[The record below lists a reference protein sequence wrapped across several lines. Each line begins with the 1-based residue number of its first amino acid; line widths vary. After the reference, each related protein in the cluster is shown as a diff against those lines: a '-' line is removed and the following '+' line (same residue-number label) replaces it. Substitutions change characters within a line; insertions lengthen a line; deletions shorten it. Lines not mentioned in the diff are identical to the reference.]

1 VGKTT
6 WAAAT
11 AVAEAERGRSVLLV
25 SLDPAHSLADVFT
38 VDAPGRR
45 APGAPGRPARRPG
58 RRVPTRRG
66 RLHWVELDAER
77 ALGRWLAT
85 RRPELRTILARGTYL
100 DGDDIDRFL
109 DLALPGVDDLVA
121 LLELRRLGS
130 DADWDLV
137 VVDTAPTGHTLR
149 LLGMPDTLDRVAR
162 VLDTLQA
169 KHRYLAETLG
179 GAWRPDA
186 ADRTV
191 AGLAADAA
199 SLRALLRDPDRTEVV
214 WVLLPEVAALEETR
228 DGVAALEA
236 AGLPV
241 GELVVNRL
249 APRPAAGCPACTRRH
264 RHEAGVTAAVRRAFA
279 GRRLTAVPELDA
291 EPRGVAALRR
301 LAARRFP
308 LPVSPG
314 RRASRTGQ
322 PPAPAARPARA
333 LSWLDRV
340 VPPALRLVVVT
351 GKGGVGK
358 TTCAAALALALA
370 RDRRTLLLS
379 TDPAHSLADVLGLA
393 VARQSPG
400 AVPGLGGRLHAWE
413 LDAEAAWRRRRR
425 HYREAVDEVFDA
437 LRGGSRLDAAFDRA
451 VVRELFDLAP
461 PGLDEVF
468 GVLAVVEALWP
479 PRPDQPGWD
488 TVVLDTAPTG
498 HALRLLAM
506 PAAALE
512 WIHALLAVLLKYRRV
527 IGLGELAVDLVQV
540 AGDLR
545 RLISLLGDPARSR
558 AVVVS
563 RPADLPW
570 LETRR
575 LLAALRRL
583 GLAVGAL
590 VVNAVADAGC
600 PRCRRIAAAERQ
612 ALDRLA
618 DEGQRLAGPR
628 AAFVVASVEVPPPR
642 GPAAIARWQ
651 SRWSLYTA

>member
-1 VGKTT
+1 MGKTT

-45 APGAPGRPARRPG
+45 APGAPGRPARRLG
-58 RRVPTRRG
+58 RRVPTRWG

-85 RRPELRTILARGTYL
+85 RRPALRTILARGTYL

-149 LLGMPDTLDRVAR
+149 LLEMPDTLDRVAR

-199 SLRALLRDPDRTEVV
+199 SLRALLRDPDRTEVA

-264 RHEAGVTAAVRRAFA
+264 RHEAGV
-279 GRRLTAVPELDA
+279 
-291 EPRGVAALRR
+291 
-301 LAARRFP
+301 
-308 LPVSPG
+308 
-314 RRASRTGQ
+314 
-322 PPAPAARPARA
+322 
-333 LSWLDRV
+333 
-340 VPPALRLVVVT
+340 
-351 GKGGVGK
+351 
-358 TTCAAALALALA
+358 
-370 RDRRTLLLS
+370 
-379 TDPAHSLADVLGLA
+379 
-393 VARQSPG
+393 
-400 AVPGLGGRLHAWE
+400 
-413 LDAEAAWRRRRR
+413 
-425 HYREAVDEVFDA
+425 
-437 LRGGSRLDAAFDRA
+437 
-451 VVRELFDLAP
+451 
-461 PGLDEVF
+461 
-468 GVLAVVEALWP
+468 
-479 PRPDQPGWD
+479 
-488 TVVLDTAPTG
+488 
-498 HALRLLAM
+498 
-506 PAAALE
+506 
-512 WIHALLAVLLKYRRV
+512 
-527 IGLGELAVDLVQV
+527 
-540 AGDLR
+540 
-545 RLISLLGDPARSR
+545 
-558 AVVVS
+558 
-563 RPADLPW
+563 
-570 LETRR
+570 
-575 LLAALRRL
+575 
-583 GLAVGAL
+583 
-590 VVNAVADAGC
+590 
-600 PRCRRIAAAERQ
+600 IAAAIV
-612 ALDRLA
+612 L
-618 DEGQRLAGPR
+618 
-628 AAFVVASVEVPPPR
+628 
-642 GPAAIARWQ
+642 
-651 SRWSLYTA
+651 